1 MNSSQWANITFV
13 YFKYVTFVHIKYIN
27 IIKTNKTILIWD
39 STNVAGM
46 FLPPPAPSPWWDDH
60 PQVSLPPALVRP
72 TQGR

>member
-39 STNVAGM
+39 SMNVAGM
-46 FLPPPAPSPWWDDH
+46 FLPPPFSM
-60 PQVSLPPALVRP
+60 V
-72 TQGR
+72 G

>member
-46 FLPPPAPSPWWDDH
+46 FLPTPPSPWWDDH

>member
-46 FLPPPAPSPWWDDH
+46 FLPRPLLHGGMTILKFPS
-60 PQVSLPPALVRP
+60 LRLL
-72 TQGR
+72 

>member
-46 FLPPPAPSPWWDDH
+46 FLSPPPSPWWDDH